1 MCIRVCILSRF
12 SCVQYFVTL
21 WTVVQQAPLSMGFS
35 RQKYWS
41 GLPCPPP
48 GDLPDPRS
56 SGRGSRGGMVR
67 VKQITT
73 QHFPGGSTLSINAAY
88 RDSEERD
95 SGLMLEASLLT
106 TDRVTW
112 VGLEEYFILFMAPSD
127 TLLSF
132 LKAFLI

>member
-1 MCIRVCILSRF
+1 
-12 SCVQYFVTL
+12 
-21 WTVVQQAPLSMGFS
+21 
-35 RQKYWS
+35 
-41 GLPCPPP
+41 
-48 GDLPDPRS
+48 
-56 SGRGSRGGMVR
+56 MVR

-73 QHFPGGSTLSINAAY
+73 HHFPGGSTLSITAAY

-95 SGLMLEASLLT
+95 SGLVLEASLLT